1 MSNCLMCDRDAGHR
15 YACHHCTE
23 GMRRWLRELEDY
35 AAVIMSTMAP
45 ASGQPVGSVGSA
57 FGSRPPV
64 SVEKVTFLDYRSGA
78 GAAVWRLRDPRD
90 MDDEP
95 IRSLPGSIHGL
106 AVWLREES
114 EVDEPAKWTLVS
126 ELHYLLGQV
135 DSCAYSQWVSE
146 LYSDIR
152 ELHQQGRRLARDTP
166 PGPLGHCLTV
176 GCEGVVFP
184 ATINDSDGKHDGG
197 RCSVCQ
203 RPYTGP
209 DLVRLGVSEEM
220 AG

>member
-1 MSNCLMCDRDAGHR
+1 MGAQCLTCTRDAGHA
-15 YACHHCTE
+15 YACSRCLDD
-23 GMRRWLRELEDY
+23 MRRWLRELEDY

-45 ASGQPVGSVGSA
+45 AASQPVGSVGAA

-135 DSCAYSQWVSE
+135 DSCAYSQWVPE
-146 LYSDIR
+146 LYDDLK
-152 ELHQQGRRLARDTP
+152 ELHQQGRRLARDAP
-166 PGPLGHCLTV
+166 PGPLGHCLVTTCS
-176 GCEGVVFP
+176 GMVFP
-184 ATINDSDGKHDGG
+184 ATIRDGEGRHDGG
-197 RCSVCQ
+197 RCDACGDT
-203 RPYTGP
+203 YTGVR
-209 DLVRLGVSEEM
+209 LLRLGVAEE